1 MHTQIQ
7 TETPV
12 SPFNLDN
19 ISNDRLH
26 LSTRR
31 LVGRSNQIL
40 AALLAHLGEIE
51 ARGIHRERACASLH
65 TYLIYEL
72 RMSEDAAFR
81 RARAARLCRQF
92 PVILEHVAA
101 GEIHLTAL
109 LLLGPHLT
117 EENHR
122 ELLALAKHRTKR
134 EVLRLVRRVAPQPDV
149 PASVEPLGPP
159 PLGVP
164 IPKTPTWQQ
173 FMDALSGPV
182 RELRPGDRPKE
193 WTTSNAPEDDSDLVV
208 TKPPPSEEPPA
219 LPPAPE
225 RPNPVHRE

>member
-1 MHTQIQ
+1 MDTQTQ
-7 TETPV
+7 A
-12 SPFNLDN
+12 SPSVYSLDHVTN
-19 ISNDRLH
+19 SELH
-26 LSTRR
+26 LCTRR

-72 RMSEDAAFR
+72 RVSEDAAFR

-92 PVILEHVAA
+92 PVILDHIAA

-134 EVLRLVRRVAPQPDV
+134 EVLRLVRRIAPEPDV

-159 PLGVP
+159 PVGVP

-173 FMDALSGPV
+173 FIDAIKSINCFWAIV
-182 RELRPGDRPKE
+182 NE
-193 WTTSNAPEDDSDLVV
+193 
-208 TKPPPSEEPPA
+208 PPPA
-219 LPPAPE
+219 GLARLPLGTPLLRLAE
-225 RPNPVHRE
+225 R